1 MKLRSHTRSKVNV
14 KLEETSNDTT
24 LDYSIELDVKEKY
37 SNEAST
43 VNQAT
48 SPTITTMLS
57 DYPNVEIK
65 EEDTT
70 QSEIKLNK
78 PAGMLTRF
86 FLKINTVLIL
96 LNT

>member
-1 MKLRSHTRSKVNV
+1 MKLRSHSRSKIGV

-24 LDYSIELDVKEKY
+24 LGYNIERDVKEKY

-48 SPTITTMLS
+48 SPTITEMLS

-86 FLKINTVLIL
+86 LQK
-96 LNT
+96 